1 MFEAFK
7 YRCGLHNLYK
17 EYNRI
22 DKSFQ
27 KHKKGLSGEQ
37 LELLRAETSS
47 EIWPIIE
54 RINALKTRRY
64 RQIADKLM
72 LHPLDSKDKELW
84 EDMHYEMGQALTNKG
99 FWELNKLIRQEKRER
114 REGVRVWCT
123 LLAGVIGAIAAVIAA
138 MTGLVVVLKQ

>member
-17 EYNRI
+17 KYNRI

-27 KHKKGLSGEQ
+27 KHKKGLSVEQ
-37 LELLRAETSS
+37 LEELRAETSS

-54 RINALKTRRY
+54 RINVLKTKRY
-64 RQIADKLM
+64 LQIADRLM
-72 LHPLDSKDKELW
+72 LPPLDSKDKELW
-84 EDMHYEMGQALTNKG
+84 EDMHYERGQALTNKG

-114 REGVRVWCT
+114 WEGVRVWCT
-123 LLAGVIGAIAAVIAA
+123 SLAKVIGAIAAVLAA
-138 MTGLVVVLKQ
+138 MTGLFVVLK